1 MRSYKLHLIRHGL
14 TEGNLQ
20 GLYLGSGTDSPLC
33 AQGIERLEYL
43 RDTFDYPWVEKLYV
57 SPMSRTIQ
65 TAEIIYPDKDYTIV
79 SDMRECHFGEFE
91 GRTFTELM
99 TKDANFATWLDPKS
113 NYCPVGGEASADF
126 AQRVV
131 MALDDIFMDMMKNGI
146 HDAAVVTHGGV
157 IAMLLTILAFPRK
170 PTSEWTSD
178 NGCGFTLVTTP
189 EMWTRDKVVEVTE
202 ILPKGYDFSEREN
215 NKFTNNK

>member
-1 MRSYKLHLIRHGL
+1 MRAYKLHLIRHGL

-33 AQGIERLEYL
+33 SQGIERLEYL

-57 SPMSRTIQ
+57 SPMKRTIH

-79 SDMRECHFGEFE
+79 SDMRECNFGEFE
-91 GRTFTELM
+91 GKTFTELM
-99 TKDANFATWLDPKS
+99 TKDPNFATWLDPKS

-131 MALDDIFMDMMKNGI
+131 MALDEIFMDMMKNGI

-202 ILPKGYDFSEREN
+202 ILPKGYDFCEREN
-215 NKFTNNK
+215 NKFRDNK

>member
-1 MRSYKLHLIRHGL
+1 MRAYKLHLIRHGL

-33 AQGIERLEYL
+33 SQGIERLEYL

-57 SPMSRTIQ
+57 SPMKRTIH

-79 SDMRECHFGEFE
+79 SDMRECNFGEFE
-91 GRTFTELM
+91 GKTFTELM
-99 TKDANFATWLDPKS
+99 TKDPNFATWLDPKS

-131 MALDDIFMDMMKNGI
+131 MAMDEIFMDMMKNGI

-202 ILPKGYDFSEREN
+202 ILPKGYDFCEREN
-215 NKFTNNK
+215 NKFKNNK

>member
-1 MRSYKLHLIRHGL
+1 MRGYKLHLIRHGL

-20 GLYLGSGTDSPLC
+20 GLYMGSGTDSPLC
-33 AQGIERLEYL
+33 RQGIERLEYL
-43 RDTFDYPWVEKLYV
+43 CNTFDYPWVEKLYV
-57 SPMSRTIQ
+57 SPMKRTIQ

-79 SDMRECHFGEFE
+79 ADMRECHFGEFE

-99 TKDANFATWLDPKS
+99 TKDPNFATWLDPKS

-131 MALDDIFMDMMKNGI
+131 MALDDILMDMMKNGI

-178 NGCGFTLVTTP
+178 NGCGFTLVTSP
-189 EMWTRDKVVEVTE
+189 ELWTRDKLVEVTE

-215 NKFTNNK
+215 NKFADNK